1 MIEEE
6 MKHAIEDH
14 PLGSFLTVDAVAS
27 INEMMRR
34 HHLKKFCRPDT
45 RWYPQVISYVITFAS

>member
-27 INEMMRR
+27 INEMTAQASPEEV
-34 HHLKKFCRPDT
+34 LQT
-45 RWYPQVISYVITFAS
+45 RILGGTPKL